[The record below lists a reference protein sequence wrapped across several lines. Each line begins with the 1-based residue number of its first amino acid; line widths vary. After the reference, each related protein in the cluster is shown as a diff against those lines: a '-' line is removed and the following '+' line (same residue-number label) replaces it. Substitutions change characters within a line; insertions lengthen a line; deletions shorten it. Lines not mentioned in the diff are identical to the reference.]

1 MPNAK
6 SRYLIQ
12 MARVLWF
19 LNSEELGVY
28 LLMIYRDLFG
38 GIYRNKSK
46 LLYDSYIIFYSL
58 EILIMP
64 HGSSSTG
71 SLKSCYS
78 LGIKKT

>member
-1 MPNAK
+1 
-6 SRYLIQ
+6 
-12 MARVLWF
+12 
-19 LNSEELGVY
+19 
-28 LLMIYRDLFG
+28 MIYRDLFG

-71 SLKSCYS
+71 SLKSCYCIG
-78 LGIKKT
+78 LKKTQIVLMKKVCSRNYANFSYIIVDLALK